1 MDKIESLLE
10 GFSLEN
16 VIPPLDTLLGKVET
30 LVRIAIILGP
40 VIMVVL
46 GLMYWF
52 RAPKEANRYFGFRT
66 YFGMGSVEAW
76 RFTQKLAGLL
86 WTGLGGLLFVIMGII
101 SLTMRGKDAFA
112 MMNTAKNCLIWQ
124 LVLVGLCCL
133 GISIAAA
140 VFFDKDGKRRKR

>member
-1 MDKIESLLE
+1 MDKIKSLLE
-10 GFSLEN
+10 GFSLDN
-16 VIPPLDTLLGKVET
+16 IIPPLDTLLGKVET

-40 VIMVVL
+40 IIMLVL
-46 GLMYWF
+46 GLLYWF
-52 RAPKEANRYFGFRT
+52 RGPKEANRHFGFRT

-86 WTGLGGLLFVIMGII
+86 WTGLGGLLFIIMGII
-101 SLTMRGKDAFA
+101 SLTLRGKDAFA

-124 LVLVGLCCL
+124 LVLIGLCCL

-140 VFFDKDGKRRKR
+140 VFFDKDGNPRKR

>member
-1 MDKIESLLE
+1 MDKIKSLLE
-10 GFSLEN
+10 GFSLDN
-16 VIPPLDTLLGKVET
+16 IVMPLDTLLGRVEA

-40 VIMVVL
+40 VIMLVL
-46 GLMYWF
+46 GLVYWF
-52 RAPKEANRYFGFRT
+52 RGPKEANRHFGFRT

-86 WTGLGGLLFVIMGII
+86 WTGLGGLLFIVMGII
-101 SLTMRGKDAFA
+101 SLTLRGKDAYA

-124 LVLVGLCCL
+124 VVLIALCCL

-140 VFFDKDGKRRKR
+140 VFFDKDGNPRRR

>member
-1 MDKIESLLE
+1 MDRIKSLLE
-10 GFSLEN
+10 GFSLDN
-16 VIPPLDTLLGKVET
+16 IIPPLDTLLGKVET

-40 VIMVVL
+40 IIMLVL
-46 GLMYWF
+46 GLLYWF
-52 RAPKEANRYFGFRT
+52 RGPKEANRHFGFRT

-86 WTGLGGLLFVIMGII
+86 WTGLGGLLFIIMGII
-101 SLTMRGKDAFA
+101 SLTLRGKDAFA

-124 LVLVGLCCL
+124 LVLIGLCCL

-140 VFFDKDGKRRKR
+140 VFFDKDGNPRKR